1 MIIPIFYFCQP
12 DGADVGPGG
21 IQYNLSCDP
30 LVSLKGFQIGQ
41 PVTDQSLVEAA
52 NLIVNKGVTQ
62 VPVVRGGE
70 LVGFLSAQM
79 ALRLLAEPY
88 EEG

>member
-1 MIIPIFYFCQP
+1 MLAREIMKRSVMCIS
-12 DGADVGPGG
+12 D
-21 IQYNLSCDP
+21 
-30 LVSLKGFQIGQ
+30 
-41 PVTDQSLVEAA
+41 DQSLVEAA